1 MGQQL
6 GSPIEEEPMARR
18 NARRAKKPPAFPA
31 CGAQTAV
38 PIVYGL
44 PGPDIFEAA
53 ERGEVA
59 IGGCVIGRPDGDPHW
74 ACPACQHRW

>member
-1 MGQQL
+1 
-6 GSPIEEEPMARR
+6 
-18 NARRAKKPPAFPA
+18 
-31 CGAQTAV
+31 V